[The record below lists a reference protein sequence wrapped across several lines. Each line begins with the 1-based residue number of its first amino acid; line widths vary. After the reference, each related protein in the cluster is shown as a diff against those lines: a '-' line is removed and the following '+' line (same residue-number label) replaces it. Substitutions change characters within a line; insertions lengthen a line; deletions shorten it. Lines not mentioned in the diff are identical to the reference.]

1 MKNFHLEY
9 RFLPKF
15 YRFVLLRSYTRHVE
29 KKTYVHI
36 IKYYSISELHT
47 LVYI

>member
-1 MKNFHLEY
+1 MYLIYIYKYIINGKMKNVYLEY

-29 KKTYVHI
+29 KKLTCI
-36 IKYYSISELHT
+36 L
-47 LVYI
+47 